1 MSRHVLLFASAS
13 CIALFASAAA
23 WADDATATVTVADT
37 ATATATDSTTSSS
50 SPTAVSEVVVTSDRV
65 GLLEKKPSDTVFGL
79 SKPLIETPRAA
90 TLITDTNIQRY
101 GIETIDQLTTVAP
114 GTFTASFYGVPGTL
128 NIRGTLAENYF
139 EGFKL
144 ITNWGT
150 YSTPVGDASRI
161 DIVRGP
167 PSPVYGPGFVGGML
181 NFIPKTAN
189 VGGAN

>member
-1 MSRHVLLFASAS
+1 MSKHLILLAGVSS
-13 CIALFASAAA
+13 LTLVCGAA
-23 WADDATATVTVADT
+23 WAADPSTQTTTPAAEATTGELVIT
-37 ATATATDSTTSSS
+37 A
-50 SPTAVSEVVVTSDRV
+50 DRV
-65 GLLEKKPSDTVFGL
+65 GLLERRASNTVFGL

-90 TLITDTNIQRY
+90 SIITATNIQRY
-101 GIETIDQLTTVAP
+101 GIQTIDQLTTVAP

-150 YSTPVGDASRI
+150 YATPVGDASRI

-167 PSPVYGPGFVGGML
+167 PSPIYGPGFVGGLL
-181 NFIPKTAN
+181 NFIPKTAGEN
-189 VGGAN
+189 GAYPSTPSGE